1 MNVTFDLV
9 FSHKVKFN
17 AVGKFDDWNGIFFTI
32 QVKYEI
38 NHVQKVSSEYITGR
52 EDQLSSPK

>member
-9 FSHKVKFN
+9 FSLKVKFN
-17 AVGKFDDWNGIFFTI
+17 AVGKFDDWKRFFFRI

-38 NHVQKVSSEYITGR
+38 NHDQKKSVAST
-52 EDQLSSPK
+52 